1 MARREQVAPLKL
13 AFFVEGDADKDFVEA
28 LVPRIVGREAIV
40 RVLRVGG
47 KAAFSST
54 FYEAAQLLEAGHAAV
69 FLIVDADTA
78 IDSEIETQRQR
89 LVEVFRRYGLE
100 DRVRICMAVPM
111 LEAWLLAAHQED
123 PERNTHPKRDL
134 ARLAGADGVRALAET
149 LPIDQSRRRA
159 KSFDEFVATLQAFV
173 PRRARRARGAAQ
185 VRRARG
191 AAQVRRA
198 S

>member
-1 MARREQVAPLKL
+1 MARQQVAPLKL
-13 AFFVEGDADKDFVEA
+13 AFFVEGDADKAFVEA
-28 LVPRIVGREAIV
+28 LVPRIVGREAVV
-40 RVLRVGG
+40 RVLRVGD

-54 FYEAAQLLEAGHAAV
+54 FYEAAQLLESGYASA
-69 FLIVDADTA
+69 FFIVDADTA
-78 IDSEIETQRQR
+78 IAPEVETQRQR

-111 LEAWLLAAHQED
+111 LESWLLAAHQAE
-123 PERNTHPKRDL
+123 PERSTDPKRDL
-134 ARLAGADGVRALAET
+134 ARLAGADSIRALAER
-149 LPIDQSRRRA
+149 LPIEQARRRS
-159 KSFDEFVATLQAFV
+159 KSFDEFAAALQAFA
-173 PRRARRARGAAQ
+173 PRRARRARSAAAQ